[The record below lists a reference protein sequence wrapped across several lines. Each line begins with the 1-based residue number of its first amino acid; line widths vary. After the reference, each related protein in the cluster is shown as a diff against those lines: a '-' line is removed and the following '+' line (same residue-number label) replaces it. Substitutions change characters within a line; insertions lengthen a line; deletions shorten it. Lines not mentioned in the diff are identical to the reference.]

1 MSELKKYYGNGLNYE
16 NINFSDYFRTL
27 SSEGRFCALMSDR
40 RFAEIKDE
48 ISRKMSVIIS
58 DYTGNESTSLMR
70 DAANDIFVSFLYCL
84 DMALFTFESH
94 EAALEHII
102 ENSVFDVYDL
112 GQRVIKQT
120 VFECISLLVK
130 ARRGRVNFS
139 DRSYNA
145 IFDGEIIEYLKRY
158 DSKFFAHGTKR
169 VFSYNTVNGSYA
181 YRGILYL
188 KKYLENLITENSFVN
203 SFEEG
208 TVQDLLYGYCE
219 SNGREYN
226 DLGRNIYSIV
236 FLNSVIASLA
246 GKKGLEV
253 EKADA
258 QFVSKQLKKLPD
270 YSIRKILCDKTSEM
284 YSDVYSSRSM
294 IKLAGHVVNA
304 VNSGELNKII
314 YVGEI
319 R

>member
-1 MSELKKYYGNGLNYE
+1 M
-16 NINFSDYFRTL
+16 
-27 SSEGRFCALMSDR
+27 
-40 RFAEIKDE
+40 
-48 ISRKMSVIIS
+48 
-58 DYTGNESTSLMR
+58 
-70 DAANDIFVSFLYCL
+70 
-84 DMALFTFESH
+84 
-94 EAALEHII
+94 
-102 ENSVFDVYDL
+102 
-112 GQRVIKQT
+112 
-120 VFECISLLVK
+120 
-130 ARRGRVNFS
+130 
-139 DRSYNA
+139 
-145 IFDGEIIEYLKRY
+145 
-158 DSKFFAHGTKR
+158 
-169 VFSYNTVNGSYA
+169 
-181 YRGILYL
+181 
-188 KKYLENLITENSFVN
+188 
-203 SFEEG
+203 
-208 TVQDLLYGYCE
+208 
-219 SNGREYN
+219 
-226 DLGRNIYSIV
+226 GRNIYSIV